1 LPLLLGINDV
11 HLMSWIEEPQF
22 CPECLGNFARVWC
35 DLWGLRRN
43 GNKHLH
49 EKVARWYVGGI
60 EGAHKANVVFWI
72 GSVKA
77 ELFMKF
83 TDRSFLRR
91 FVPLEFATR
100 KGDLSTVSAAL
111 SPLDQ

>member
-1 LPLLLGINDV
+1 
-11 HLMSWIEEPQF
+11 MSWIEEPQF
-22 CPECLGNFARVWC
+22 GPECFGNLARVWR
-35 DLWGLRRN
+35 DLRSLRRN

-49 EKVARWYVGGI
+49 QEVARRHVSGI

-83 TDRSFLRR
+83 TDRCLLRR
-91 FVPLEFATR
+91 FVPF
-100 KGDLSTVSAAL
+100 
-111 SPLDQ
+111 

>member
-1 LPLLLGINDV
+1 
-11 HLMSWIEEPQF
+11 MSWIEEPQF
-22 CPECLGNFARVWC
+22 CPECFGNLARVWR
-35 DLWGLRRN
+35 DLRRLRRN

-49 EKVARWYVGGI
+49 KEVARRHVSGI

-83 TDRSFLRR
+83 TDRCLLRR
-91 FVPLEFATR
+91 FVPL
-100 KGDLSTVSAAL
+100 
-111 SPLDQ
+111 